1 MPAQTTGTAAS
12 VSSICRYHLRI
23 WKALKLGVLVMVMSV
38 VQGFEFDR
46 VAGRVVLVQHA
57 FAFFVV
63 VHQFMEELEAV
74 DWYNQRVAT
83 CTDAE
88 LKKLLAHNRDE
99 EMEHACM
106 ALEWLRRN
114 MPGWDHMLRTYL
126 FQDESVSIVDTE
138 KHATNKAD
146 TVDTSNNS
154 NSAANGNASLGIG
167 SLKS

>member
-1 MPAQTTGTAAS
+1 MEYHEPFELLDEDTRNYHRAIK
-12 VSSICRYHLRI
+12 SI
-23 WKALKLGVLVMVMSV
+23 
-38 VQGFEFDR
+38 
-46 VAGRVVLVQHA
+46 
-57 FAFFVV
+57 
-63 VHQFMEELEAV
+63 MEELEAV

-138 KHATNKAD
+138 KHATSGKAAPSESDD
-146 TVDTSNNS
+146 TDNP
-154 NSAANGNASLGIG
+154 SLEIG